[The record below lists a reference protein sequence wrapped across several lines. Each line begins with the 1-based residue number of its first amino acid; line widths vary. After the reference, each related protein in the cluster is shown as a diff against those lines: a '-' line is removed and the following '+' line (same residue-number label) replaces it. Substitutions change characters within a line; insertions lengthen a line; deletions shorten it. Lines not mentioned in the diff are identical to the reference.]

1 MMVWCF
7 EWTYSQTLIHL
18 DITLILSII
27 QTILIGSYKDLFI
40 FGSFVSKIRVKTM
53 PQMNVLEYKRNIW
66 VKTKEGKL
74 FSTWIIN

>member
-53 PQMNVLEYKRNIW
+53 PQMNVLEY
-66 VKTKEGKL
+66 
-74 FSTWIIN
+74 

>member
-74 FSTWIIN
+74 FLTWIIN